1 MASKRILVVDD
12 EVGIRELLHDI
23 LQDEGY
29 HVELAENASSARA
42 IRLHERPDVVLLDI
56 WMPDCDGISL
66 LKEWG
71 SSGLLTMPVIMMS
84 GHGTI
89 DTAVEATRIGAFDF
103 LEKPIALQKLLKT
116 VGAALKHSEQLPK
129 SEMSLVSLGKSPI
142 VAALK
147 DRLDKIAASASISPG
162 PVLLIAPKGGGAEL
176 CGRFLQNANTPWLQL
191 TEFNQLAN
199 APLDILETIRDGVLY
214 IAEVADLNK
223 LEQKGLLL
231 LITKSDK
238 YNVRVV
244 CGTSENLPKLQAEA
258 LFDHNLLQILSAVS
272 LRVPALDEHK
282 EDIPDLAIAIANVQF
297 EQAGAEYREFDI
309 AALNSL
315 RNADWPGDLA
325 QLDAVI
331 RNLIQTSLG
340 KKITLEDVSRI
351 LHQFDDAQTISS
363 QQASTELAKIILAPI
378 QTLQTAVVEANLN
391 QPLREAR
398 DDFERLYFEHHMKD
412 STNNM
417 SKLAEIAGL
426 ERTHLYRKLKQL
438 GIKIKG

>member
-12 EVGIRELLHDI
+12 EIGIRELLRDI

-29 HVELAENASSARA
+29 HVQLAENAAAARA
-42 IRLHERPDVVLLDI
+42 IRLQERPDIVLLDI

-103 LEKPIALQKLLKT
+103 LEKPIALQKLIKT
-116 VGAALKHSEQLPK
+116 VGTALKHSEQLPK
-129 SEMSLVSLGKSPI
+129 SEMSLASLGKSPI

-147 DRLDKIAASASISPG
+147 DRLDKIATSASVSPG
-162 PVLLIAPKGGGAEL
+162 PVLLIGPKGGGAEL

-191 TEFNQLAN
+191 AEFSQLAN
-199 APLDILETIRDGVLY
+199 APLEVLELIRDGVLY

-223 LEQKGLLL
+223 MEQKGLLL

-244 CGTSENLPKLQAEA
+244 CSTSENLPKLQAEA

-282 EDIPDLAIAIANVQF
+282 EDIPDLAIAMASLQF
-297 EQAGAEYREFDI
+297 ELASTEYREFDI

-340 KKITLEDVSRI
+340 KKITLDDVNRV
-351 LHQFDDAQTISS
+351 LHQFDDAQANT
-363 QQASTELAKIILAPI
+363 QQTMPERTKVIQAPI
-378 QTLQTAVVEANLN
+378 RTLPITVAEENLK

-398 DDFERLYFEHHMKD
+398 DDFERLYFEYHMKD
-412 STNNM
+412 AGNNM